1 MANYAVEGLPT
12 MDEERINEFYHFM
25 LDSIEKLTEN
35 TKQGDFAVKLTG
47 LISIDI
53 LTKLNK
59 A

>member
-12 MDEERINEFYHFM
+12 MDEQKIKEFYEFM
-25 LDSIEKLTEN
+25 LESIEKLTDN
-35 TKQGDFAVKLTG
+35 NQQGNFAVKLTG

-53 LTKLNK
+53 LTRFNK